1 MSLVSKVLLLHDI
14 DIGVGT
20 GMLSRGSRYLL
31 SKDVLDQGLNLAIQS
46 KVNFESLDNS
56 NNNESVVRVTID
68 DGGSSCIHLGELLAE
83 KNIKAHFFIVS
94 SLLNTKGFIN
104 HSGLKTLNNLG
115 HVIGSHSHTHP
126 GPFCELSYQQI
137 LDEVKISK
145 SIIEDCI
152 GKEVNSFAV
161 PGGEVRLEN
170 LQQLSEKR
178 LGLQEIYTSLPLQG
192 AYSNFMDPVCYGR
205 LCIESYM
212 SSESISN
219 YCKGKGWKL
228 KLFDYQLRRLRRELI
243 YKFNKM
249 KF

>member
-1 MSLVSKVLLLHDI
+1 MSLVSKVLMLHDI

-68 DGGSSCIHLGELLAE
+68 DGGSSCMHLGELLAE

-115 HVIGSHSHTHP
+115 HIIGSHSHTHP
-126 GPFCELSYQQI
+126 GPFCELSYEQI

-152 GKEVNSFAV
+152 GKEVNSFSV

-170 LQQLSEKR
+170 LQQLSDKR

-192 AYSNFMDPVCYGR
+192 SYSNFIDPVCYGR

-212 SSESISN
+212 SSEKISR
-219 YCKGKGWKL
+219 YCKGKGWEF
-228 KLFDYQLRRLRRELI
+228 KLFDYQLRRLRREII
-243 YKFNKM
+243 YKFHRM
-249 KF
+249 RF

>member
-1 MSLVSKVLLLHDI
+1 MSLVTKVLLLHDI

-31 SKDVLDQGLNLAIQS
+31 SKDVLEQGLNLAIQS
-46 KVNFESLDNS
+46 KVNFESLDNA

-68 DGGSSCIHLGELLAE
+68 DGGSSCMHLGELLAK
-83 KNIKAHFFIVS
+83 KNIKAHFFVVS
-94 SLLNTKGFIN
+94 SFLNTKGFIDY
-104 HSGLKTLNNLG
+104 SGLKTLNNQG
-115 HVIGSHSHTHP
+115 HIIGSHSHTHA

-170 LQQLSEKR
+170 LQQLSDKR

-212 SSESISN
+212 SSDSIYN
-219 YCKGKGWKL
+219 YCQGKGWKL
-228 KLFDYQLRRLRRELI
+228 KLFDYQLRRFRRELI
-243 YKFNKM
+243 YKFNRM
-249 KF
+249 RF